1 MSLPRPLRILVVDHE
16 PRYSLGGSLYRG
28 FLALGHEATFFS
40 QATFLGA
47 WHRQGPVTRLLRA
60 AARPATVA
68 ALNFG
73 LLAEVLALKPDL
85 VVILKGFH
93 ILPETIDSMRR
104 AARTIVSYQPD
115 DLENP
120 LNTNDLMRRS
130 LPLWDVVFSPRT
142 FAREEI
148 LAAGARRFEWL
159 PFGYDPELSRPA
171 PHAPLPAGDVQESL
185 VFVGQWA
192 PEREAELARLTG
204 KVPLSVWGGGWNQ
217 VPESSPLA
225 PSLHRRHLLDEDLR
239 AVFTQA
245 GVNLLLLRKGNRDRH
260 AMRTFEIPACAGFL
274 LAERTEDHLAFFEE
288 GKEAV
293 FFTGTAELLEHAG
306 RYLQDPEACR
316 RIAAAGYQRVLA
328 DRSSYRDRAAR
339 MVEVISEL

>member
-28 FLALGHEATFFS
+28 FLALEHEAAFFS

-47 WHRQGPVTRLLRA
+47 WHRQSPVTRLLRA
-60 AARPATVA
+60 AARPATAA
-68 ALNFG
+68 ALNVA
-73 LLAEVLALKPDL
+73 LLGEVLARKPDL
-85 VVILKGFH
+85 VLVLKGFH
-93 ILPETIDSMRR
+93 VLPETLVSMRR
-104 AARTIVSYQPD
+104 AARAIVCFQPD
-115 DLENP
+115 DLLNP
-120 LNTNDLMRRS
+120 LNTNEAMRRS

-171 PHAPLPAGDVQESL
+171 PHATLPAEDIERSL

-192 PEREAELARLTG
+192 PERDAELTG
-204 KVPLSVWGGGWNQ
+204 LAGQVPLSVWGGGWDR

-225 PSLHRRHLLDEDLR
+225 PWLHRRHLLDEDLR
-239 AVFTQA
+239 AAFTQA

-260 AMRTFEIPACAGFL
+260 AMRTFEIPACAGFM

-293 FFTGTAELLEHAG
+293 FFTGTEELLEHAR
-306 RYLQDPEACR
+306 RYLADPDAAR
-316 RIAAAGYQRVLA
+316 QIAAAGYQRVLA

-339 MVEVISEL
+339 ILEVVTGL